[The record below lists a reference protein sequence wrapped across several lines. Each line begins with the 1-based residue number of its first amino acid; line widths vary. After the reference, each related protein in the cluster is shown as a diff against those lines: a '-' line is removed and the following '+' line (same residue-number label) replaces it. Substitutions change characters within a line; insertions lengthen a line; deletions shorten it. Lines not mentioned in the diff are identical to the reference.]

1 MDELI
6 HQTLADGSPCRVGLL
21 KAENSKLAEA
31 VLRCGI
37 GKQALRDSPGRMQAD
52 FDKLDT
58 DGDGVVSK
66 DELAA
71 ALVSPAEESPSASSS
86 ATKGVG
92 LFPGMLGRQD
102 RDSTQDTKD
111 EAGSCGFGCSAA
123 CLQM

>member
-1 MDELI
+1 M
-6 HQTLADGSPCRVGLL
+6 
-21 KAENSKLAEA
+21 KAENSKLVEA
-31 VLRCGI
+31 VPRRGI
-37 GKQALRDSPGRMQAD
+37 GKQALGDSPSRMQVD
-52 FDKLDT
+52 FQKLDT

-71 ALVSPAEESPSASSS
+71 APVSPAEESPSASSS

-102 RDSTQDTKD
+102 WDSMQDTKD
-111 EAGSCGFGCSAA
+111 EARSCGFACSEA

>member
-71 ALVSPAEESPSASSS
+71 ALVSPAEES
-86 ATKGVG
+86 
-92 LFPGMLGRQD
+92 
-102 RDSTQDTKD
+102 
-111 EAGSCGFGCSAA
+111 C
-123 CLQM
+123 

>member
-6 HQTLADGSPCRVGLL
+6 HQTLADRSPCRVGLL

-31 VLRCGI
+31 VPRCGI
-37 GKQALRDSPGRMQAD
+37 GKQALGDSPSRMQVD
-52 FDKLDT
+52 FQKLDT

-102 RDSTQDTKD
+102 WDSMQDTKD
-111 EAGSCGFGCSAA
+111 EARSCGFACSEA